1 MYSSKKR
8 IAVVLLLLLITC
20 IGITGCTGED
30 MQSKNVV
37 NDYLSKIENTDIA
50 DFSLTIY
57 YIEESIL
64 TRAPL
69 SIDDLINY
77 STVKK
82 VTISGNDLSGF
93 IESLNQTSA
102 DDLKVAKKDTYIDAR
117 VYYVLEGK
125 DGEKILDVVMF
136 GNCKTIFGYS
146 ECIFI
151 NGLAVEWNSVF
162 FDILLP
168 ILPDDT
174 KKDIEAYL

>member
-1 MYSSKKR
+1 MYSGKKI
-8 IAVVLLLLLITC
+8 IAMVLLLLFTC
-20 IGITGCTGED
+20 ISIIGCTGED
-30 MQSKNVV
+30 MQSKNIV

-93 IESLNQTSA
+93 IESLKQTSA
-102 DDLKVAKKDTYIDAR
+102 DDLRVVKKDTYIDAR

-136 GNCKTIFGYS
+136 GNYKTIFGYS

-168 ILPDDT
+168 ILPDDA
-174 KKDIEAYL
+174 KNDIKAYL